1 MATWVS
7 SFEKRQNTATG
18 AKVGAVN
25 LQWVEGADVL
35 FSYSEEY
42 DGTETPQDFKSRVNA
57 LRDAE
62 LARQA
67 ESLTITT
74 QLNNLMNS

>member
-7 SFEKRQNTATG
+7 AYEKRQNTVTG
-18 AKVGAVN
+18 AKVGVVN

-42 DGTETPQDFKSRVNA
+42 DGTETAQDFKARVNA

-67 ESLTITT
+67 ESLTTT
-74 QLNNLMNS
+74 NQLNTLMNT